1 MPKKRRRRTSSRDL
15 VHGQG
20 IILEEIRSQNRVT
33 IEAIEATRVAL
44 EAKIDQVD
52 RDSQARDSV
61 LEAAVRQNSADI
73 KDNGTDIRKNSAGI
87 RRNSADIQKNSADIQ
102 KNSADIQK
110 NSADI
115 QKNSADIQ
123 KNSDEIRRNSED
135 IRVLT
140 SRVDALGPLDHRVSA
155 IERRLAGE
163 A

>member
-1 MPKKRRRRTSSRDL
+1 MPKKRRRGTSSRDL

-20 IILEEIRSQNRVT
+20 IILEKIRSQNRVT

-52 RDSQARDSV
+52 RNSKARDSV

-73 KDNGTDIRKNSAGI
+73 KKNGTDIRKNSADI
-87 RRNSADIQKNSADIQ
+87 RKNSADIQ

-110 NSADI
+110 NSNDI
-115 QKNSADIQ
+115 RK
-123 KNSDEIRRNSED
+123 NSED
-135 IRVLT
+135 ILVLT
-140 SRVDALGPLDHRVSA
+140 ARVEALGPLDHRVSA
-155 IERRLAGE
+155 IERRFAGE

>member
-52 RDSQARDSV
+52 RNSKARDSV

-73 KDNGTDIRKNSAGI
+73 KTNGTDIRKNGAHIRKNSADI
-87 RRNSADIQKNSADIQ
+87 RRNSAEIR
-102 KNSADIQK
+102 
-110 NSADI
+110 
-115 QKNSADIQ
+115 KNSADIQ
-123 KNSDEIRRNSED
+123 KNSDHTRKNSED

-140 SRVDALGPLDHRVSA
+140 VRVEALGPLDHRVSA
-155 IERRLAGE
+155 IERRLAGV

>member
-1 MPKKRRRRTSSRDL
+1 MPKKKRRRRTSSRDL

-52 RDSQARDSV
+52 RDSNARDSV
-61 LEAAVRQNSADI
+61 LEAAVRQNSTDIRMNSADI
-73 KDNGTDIRKNSAGI
+73 RKNSADIRKNSTDIRKNST
-87 RRNSADIQKNSADIQ
+87 
-102 KNSADIQK
+102 
-110 NSADI
+110 
-115 QKNSADIQ
+115 DIQ
-123 KNSDEIRRNSED
+123 KNSDDIRKNSED

-140 SRVDALGPLDHRVSA
+140 ARVEALGPLDHRVSA

>member
-1 MPKKRRRRTSSRDL
+1 MPKKQRRRRTSSRDL

-44 EAKIDQVD
+44 EVKIDQVD
-52 RDSQARDSV
+52 RDSKARDSV
-61 LEAAVRQNSADI
+61 LEAAVRQNSTDI
-73 KDNGTDIRKNSAGI
+73 RTNSTDIRKNSANI
-87 RRNSADIQKNSADIQ
+87 RKNSADIRKNSVDIQKNSADIE
-102 KNSADIQK
+102 
-110 NSADI
+110 
-115 QKNSADIQ
+115 
-123 KNSDEIRRNSED
+123 KNSDGIRKNSED

-140 SRVDALGPLDHRVSA
+140 ARVEALGPLDQRVSA

>member
-52 RDSQARDSV
+52 RNSKARDSV

-73 KDNGTDIRKNSAGI
+73 KANGTDLRKNSDHT
-87 RRNSADIQKNSADIQ
+87 RK
-102 KNSADIQK
+102 
-110 NSADI
+110 
-115 QKNSADIQ
+115 
-123 KNSDEIRRNSED
+123 NSED

-140 SRVDALGPLDHRVSA
+140 VRVEALGPLDHRVSA